1 MVLRDSGNMC
11 ACPIFE
17 GSQAARRA
25 AAFEGTAIADGAG
38 STRILA
44 VDCSALLTRQLAD
57 LTALISRLR
66 ASRRGEDAIRLFGDL
81 SNRAVLH
88 VLSRE
93 RVLLPAW
100 RQIRWKDLPL
110 DAMAG
115 HVRFK
120 QALADLLVRP
130 PSAEGHAEALGR
142 FAQHV
147 EQQRELDQHRLVP
160 VLRGAMDIEQRRAL
174 CNDVE
179 LLFETGSPPMREPL
193 VGSASPHD
201 LIREAE
207 IVLSSLAAMRPGAR

>member
-1 MVLRDSGNMC
+1 
-11 ACPIFE
+11 
-17 GSQAARRA
+17 
-25 AAFEGTAIADGAG
+25 
-38 STRILA
+38 
-44 VDCSALLTRQLAD
+44 VDCSALLTRQLAE
-57 LTALISRLR
+57 LATLVSRLR
-66 ASRRGEDAIRLFGDL
+66 STRRGEDAARLFGDL

-100 RQIRWKDLPL
+100 RHVRWKDIPL
-110 DAMAG
+110 DAMSG

-130 PSAEGHAEALGR
+130 PSADGHAAALSV

-147 EQQRELDQHRLVP
+147 ERQRALDTRRLIP
-160 VLRGAMDIEQRRAL
+160 TLRDVMDVHLRRQL

-179 LLFETGSPPMREPL
+179 LLFETGSPPMREA
-193 VGSASPHD
+193 VIGDASPQA

-207 IVLSSLAAMRPGAR
+207 IVLSSLAGAGRGDSPGRA